1 VKNAGK
7 AVSQPLSDEWF
18 TKNEIARRVF
28 GTTPQNFDKTYRP
41 ASPANAE
48 KRVGREVYFHCRN
61 LKDAILEQA
70 KRQRPQGGENDPL
83 LADGDSPGLERYR
96 NAKADLAEMERDRQR
111 KQIVRVE
118 EIEPALMQL
127 AGVMRSASENLARQ
141 FGNDA
146 AGIVNEAVDEW
157 ADGVAKLL
165 ASDDVDSS
173 DSDGA
178 EGAETAD
185 DAAVRGRGVDPSDR
199 AARGATVQG

>member
-1 VKNAGK
+1 VA
-7 AVSQPLSDEWF
+7 QQQSDEWF

-41 ASPANAE
+41 AAPVDAVRKE
-48 KRVGREVYFHCRN
+48 GREVLFHCRR
-61 LKDAILEQA
+61 LLDGLLEQA
-70 KRQRPQGGENDPL
+70 KRQRPQGGEGDPL
-83 LADGDSPGLERYR
+83 LADGDSPNLERYR
-96 NAKADLAEMERDRQR
+96 GAKADLAEMQRDRER

-141 FGNDA
+141 YGNEA

-165 ASDDVDSS
+165 AGGADP
-173 DSDGA
+173 DGV
-178 EGAETAD
+178 EGSEAAD
-185 DAAVRGRGVDPSDR
+185 DAAVRRRGVDPADR
-199 AARGATVQG
+199 PARGASVQD